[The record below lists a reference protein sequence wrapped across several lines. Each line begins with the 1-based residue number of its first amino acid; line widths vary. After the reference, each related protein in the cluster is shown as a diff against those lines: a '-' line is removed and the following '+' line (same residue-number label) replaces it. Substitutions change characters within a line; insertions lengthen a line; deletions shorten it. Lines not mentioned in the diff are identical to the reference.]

1 MTTRRPT
8 GESCAV
14 GRSRA
19 SGPFQEL
26 ERSVEEESRQ
36 GIGEVDGSAQHRAA
50 TRRLPLNSR
59 KGSIARS
66 CPVGGRSEM
75 RKSATWVQVIGLAV
89 VAVFSSCRGGA
100 DHAAPH
106 GGNLWGGP
114 RLTGDWFG
122 GRDWLS
128 KHGVDLDLDLTQ
140 VLQGV
145 ARGGSAN
152 RRNAG

>member
-1 MTTRRPT
+1 
-8 GESCAV
+8 
-14 GRSRA
+14 
-19 SGPFQEL
+19 
-26 ERSVEEESRQ
+26 
-36 GIGEVDGSAQHRAA
+36 
-50 TRRLPLNSR
+50 
-59 KGSIARS
+59 
-66 CPVGGRSEM
+66 M

-106 GGNLWGGP
+106 LWRRSVRGP
-114 RLTGDWFG
+114 RITGDWFG

-128 KHGVDLDLDLTQ
+128 KHGVDFDLDLTQ

-145 ARGGSAN
+145 ARCGCAN